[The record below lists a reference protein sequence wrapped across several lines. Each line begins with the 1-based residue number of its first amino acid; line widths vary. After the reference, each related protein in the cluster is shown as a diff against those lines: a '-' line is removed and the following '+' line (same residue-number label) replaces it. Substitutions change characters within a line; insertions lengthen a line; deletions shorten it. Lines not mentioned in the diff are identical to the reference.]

1 MEKDA
6 SSDRRRIVFHLF
18 LAMSV
23 SGIDLGCDASLGS
36 AGPVVPADEAWV
48 VGWLVPPTWAALQLS
63 NQLIFLLS
71 LPSQTHTHAYC
82 AHTNKHT
89 HTHTSARIHRY
100 SKTQKNQLLC
110 DAHSQTYIIHI
121 FIYPIKW
128 IPIVTPWFQTLAV
141 MWILDRAC
149 FRRMWIPDNSFSHFY
164 TWVSSLACTMT
175 VFWIDGMMWR
185 TARAEE
191 NVKYNA
197 TVRQVISLSQPNSNM
212 DFL

>member
-71 LPSQTHTHAYC
+71 LPSQTHTHTHIV
-82 AHTNKHT
+82 HTPTRT
-89 HTHTSARIHRY
+89 HTHT
-100 SKTQKNQLLC
+100 Q
-110 DAHSQTYIIHI
+110 
-121 FIYPIKW
+121 
-128 IPIVTPWFQTLAV
+128 
-141 MWILDRAC
+141 
-149 FRRMWIPDNSFSHFY
+149 
-164 TWVSSLACTMT
+164 
-175 VFWIDGMMWR
+175 
-185 TARAEE
+185 ARAYTDTRKPKKI
-191 NVKYNA
+191 NCCVMHIPRHILY
-197 TVRQVISLSQPNSNM
+197 TYSYILSNESQ
-212 DFL
+212 